1 VVVFPAGSASIAVA
15 CTGLAAN
22 QASFVTALVLLR
34 LIDYHYPNDQ
44 VAGITTLP

>member
-1 VVVFPAGSASIAVA
+1 
-15 CTGLAAN
+15 
-22 QASFVTALVLLR
+22 VTALVLLR